1 MGTFSNPCNRSKV
14 SQMEEVPPDGYLLLL
29 FFFFSSL
36 SRLPTIVGRDFPRNQ
51 YVAVGACGMPD
62 LLNNV
67 LPRFAVASCGLC
79 LCGAK
84 SVGLQ
89 DVDLFCPDFLG
100 RSALDPPVSK
110 MLSAK
115 QSVRQA
121 PHFHSAA
128 FPVGFACRW
137 SAALGIVCGWFH
149 LISDPA
155 TRPQGTDGRNG
166 ITESHNISQYCTCGV
181 TQESRSLG
189 SPV

>member
-1 MGTFSNPCNRSKV
+1 MDT
-14 SQMEEVPPDGYLLLL
+14 

-36 SRLPTIVGRDFPRNQ
+36 SHLSTIVGRDFPRSQ
-51 YVAVGACGMPD
+51 YVAVGDCGTPD

-67 LPRFAVASCGLC
+67 LTCFAVGSLGLC
-79 LCGAK
+79 LCEAT
-84 SVGLQ
+84 SAGLQ
-89 DVDLFCPDFLG
+89 DADLFCPNFLG

-115 QSVRQA
+115 QSVQQA
-121 PHFHSAA
+121 SCFHLPA

-155 TRPQGTDGRNG
+155 KRPQGTDGRNG
-166 ITESHNISQYCTCGV
+166 IQCKKNK
-181 TQESRSLG
+181 
-189 SPV
+189 